1 MRWLWQH
8 GRLCESTEGDGPG
21 CSTDLVMS
29 PNVIQHTQRKEG
41 KRLREAS
48 CRPDVRL
55 HVRLQARCSRCRSLT
70 QAELEFELELGL
82 GRGQLQVIKGRGFY
96 NEILKIVR
104 YDFTW
109 NQTSP
114 QICKKCESL
123 SYEIFLLVGK
133 RQHIRQPPPIT
144 AVLKRLIVFWWL
156 DLFMFG
162 NLGVLA
168 RARITIYHVQE
179 RRLPARSLGGF
190 LAGEERSFFFL
201 LYLKDREVGR

>member
-1 MRWLWQH
+1 MRVFSWGFFCLFFCSWCYNTDLSSSLCSCVIVVMRWLCQH

-70 QAELEFELELGL
+70 QAELELGL

-96 NEILKIVR
+96 NEILKI
-104 YDFTW
+104 DTI
-109 NQTSP
+109 SH
-114 QICKKCESL
+114 
-123 SYEIFLLVGK
+123 EIKLVLRFAKNANHFHMKSFYLL
-133 RQHIRQPPPIT
+133 
-144 AVLKRLIVFWWL
+144 
-156 DLFMFG
+156 
-162 NLGVLA
+162 
-168 RARITIYHVQE
+168 E
-179 RRLPARSLGGF
+179 RGSI
-190 LAGEERSFFFL
+190 
-201 LYLKDREVGR
+201 